1 MKTLVPVTSSRRPL
15 VGREEALRR
24 RHVRNGWI
32 FVAFGVLVPFVA
44 LWGAI
49 HGWGV
54 REEAPRAGW
63 SLLVAGVTVF
73 TVRMALWL
81 L

>member
-1 MKTLVPVTSSRRPL
+1 VSATSPQRPL
-15 VGREEALRR
+15 LGREEALRR

-44 LWGAI
+44 LLGAV
-49 HGWGV
+49 HGWSV
-54 REEAPRAGW
+54 REASPRAGW
-63 SLLVAGVTVF
+63 PLLVAGVTIF

-81 L
+81 G

>member
-32 FVAFGVLVPFVA
+32 FVAFGLLVPFVA
-44 LWGAI
+44 LWGAV

-54 REEAPRAGW
+54 REQAPRAGW

-81 L
+81 A

>member
-1 MKTLVPVTSSRRPL
+1 M
-15 VGREEALRR
+15 
-24 RHVRNGWI
+24 
-32 FVAFGVLVPFVA
+32 AFGLLVPFVA
-44 LWGAI
+44 LWGAV

-54 REEAPRAGW
+54 REQAPRAGW

-81 L
+81 A

>member
-1 MKTLVPVTSSRRPL
+1 MAATSTQRSL
-15 VGREEALRR
+15 LGREAALRR
-24 RHVRNGWI
+24 RNVRNGWI
-32 FVAFGVLVPFVA
+32 FVAFGLLIPFVA

-49 HGWGV
+49 HGWNL
-54 REEAPRAGW
+54 REESPLAGW

-81 L
+81 G

>member
-1 MKTLVPVTSSRRPL
+1 MPATSSQRPL
-15 VGREEALRR
+15 LGRDEALRR
-24 RHVRNGWI
+24 RRVRNGWI

-44 LWGAI
+44 LWGAA

-54 REEAPRAGW
+54 REASPRAGW

-73 TVRMALWL
+73 TVRLALWL
-81 L
+81 G

>member
-44 LWGAI
+44 LWGAV

-54 REEAPRAGW
+54 REQAPRAGW
-63 SLLVAGVTVF
+63 SLLVAGVAVF
-73 TVRMALWL
+73 AVRMALWL